1 MASNQPRKTDGTN
14 VPSKSPPVKVVGFHV
29 EGAAPSP
36 RDTALEEAIK
46 LSKNAAGSPSP
57 VIIPPAF
64 NQDKQQQA
72 GDAASPQ
79 SASKKQQP
87 LLPPTIPES
96 TKPPPPEE
104 IEKQRQQQQQQQLPK
119 TSPRHESAPPAVM
132 LAPSPSRHKEK
143 KQEGQQQ
150 GEGKEGDVQPAAAA
164 AAATTASQPP
174 PPQPKQ
180 PPQNQAPPK
189 KQMSRAERRQ
199 IQEQQR
205 AAKAGKTNSSN
216 TDGAPAVVS
225 GSKDIGLGKS
235 SSNVNLGTT
244 TTTDGPSTGTAT
256 HHLPSTT
263 SPSPSTSSPVTKQ
276 YTTQRKIS
284 SASSNLQP
292 QHHNHHHQQQPN
304 KATEL
309 FAHLQQFK
317 KIDPSTLLQRA
328 ATGSVPAKVV
338 RLALQMADGTVIEQG
353 ANARVVAM
361 LAMFADLIGDF
372 KVPPGKDFVK
382 ELTPAFNNAISVLV
396 MCRPLSASMG
406 NAIKCIKSA
415 IERLK
420 LQPEV
425 TEGEARGALLELI
438 SCYSQEKIKFAT
450 EVLVRHAVPLIAQSG
465 DLLVTYSFSST
476 VLAVLLAAKKAG
488 RRFSVVVVDSRP
500 HLEGRGMLRQLLAA
514 KISCEYVHLNGLSF
528 ALGGGATKVILGAGG
543 VLSNGTVLARAGSAA
558 VSMAAAAAN
567 IPVLVCSETH
577 KFHERVQLDS
587 ITHNELGDPDQV
599 MDTTQ
604 QGSSNI
610 SREKKKLSALQLV
623 YDATPAEYVSVVVT
637 EVGAVPPTSVPAVL
651 REYNKATG

>member
-1 MASNQPRKTDGTN
+1 
-14 VPSKSPPVKVVGFHV
+14 
-29 EGAAPSP
+29 
-36 RDTALEEAIK
+36 
-46 LSKNAAGSPSP
+46 
-57 VIIPPAF
+57 
-64 NQDKQQQA
+64 
-72 GDAASPQ
+72 
-79 SASKKQQP
+79 
-87 LLPPTIPES
+87 
-96 TKPPPPEE
+96 
-104 IEKQRQQQQQQQLPK
+104 
-119 TSPRHESAPPAVM
+119 
-132 LAPSPSRHKEK
+132 
-143 KQEGQQQ
+143 
-150 GEGKEGDVQPAAAA
+150 
-164 AAATTASQPP
+164 
-174 PPQPKQ
+174 
-180 PPQNQAPPK
+180 
-189 KQMSRAERRQ
+189 
-199 IQEQQR
+199 
-205 AAKAGKTNSSN
+205 
-216 TDGAPAVVS
+216 
-225 GSKDIGLGKS
+225 
-235 SSNVNLGTT
+235 
-244 TTTDGPSTGTAT
+244 
-256 HHLPSTT
+256 
-263 SPSPSTSSPVTKQ
+263 
-276 YTTQRKIS
+276 
-284 SASSNLQP
+284 
-292 QHHNHHHQQQPN
+292 
-304 KATEL
+304 
-309 FAHLQQFK
+309 
-317 KIDPSTLLQRA
+317 
-328 ATGSVPAKVV
+328 
-338 RLALQMADGTVIEQG
+338 MADGTVIEQG

-361 LAMFADLIGDF
+361 LDMFADMIGDF

-425 TEGEARGALLELI
+425 TEGEARGALLDLI

-465 DLLVTYSFSST
+465 DVLVTYSFSST

-587 ITHNELGDPDQV
+587 ITHNELGDPDEV

-604 QGSSNI
+604 QGSSNM